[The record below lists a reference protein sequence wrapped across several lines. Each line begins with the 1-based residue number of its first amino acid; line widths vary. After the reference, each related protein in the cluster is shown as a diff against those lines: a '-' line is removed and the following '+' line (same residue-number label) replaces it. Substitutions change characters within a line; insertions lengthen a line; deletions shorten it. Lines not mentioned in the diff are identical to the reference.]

1 MRTAL
6 FPGTFDPF
14 TLGHA
19 SIVERG
25 LQLFDRVIIA
35 VGVNADKKT
44 YFSLE
49 ERLEQIKA
57 CYAGNSRVDVC
68 SYNGLTVELAQ
79 ERGAGFIL
87 RGVRSIT
94 DFEYERQLSDIYRRL
109 SDIETVCLFTE
120 PSLSFIQSSMV
131 RDLLR
136 YNKDISA
143 YVPEAIHKQIKR

>member
-35 VGVNADKKT
+35 IGVNAEKKT
-44 YFSLE
+44 YFTLE
-49 ERLEQIKA
+49 ERLEQIRA
-57 CYAGNSRVDVC
+57 CYASNDRIEVC

-79 ERGAGFIL
+79 EKGAGFVL
-87 RGVRSIT
+87 RGVRSLT
-94 DFEYERQLSDIYRRL
+94 DFEYERQLSDIYRHL

-136 YNKDISA
+136 YHKDVSA
-143 YVPEAIHKQIKR
+143 YVPEAINKQIK

>member
-1 MRTAL
+1 MITAL

-25 LQLFDRVIIA
+25 LVLFDHIVIAI
-35 VGVNADKKT
+35 GVNAEKKT
-44 YFSLE
+44 YFSLQ
-49 ERLEQIKA
+49 ERLEQVKA
-57 CYAGNSRVDVC
+57 CYKGNNRVEVC
-68 SYNGLTVELAQ
+68 AYEGLTVELAQ
-79 ERGAGFIL
+79 EKQAGFIL

-94 DFEYERQLSDIYRRL
+94 DFEYERQLSDVYRRL
-109 SDIETVCLFTE
+109 SNIETVCLFTE
-120 PSLSFIQSSMV
+120 PSLSYIQSGMV

-143 YVPEAIHKQIKR
+143 FVPEAVNKHIKR

>member
-25 LQLFDRVIIA
+25 LQLFDRIIIA
-35 VGVNADKKT
+35 IGVNAEKKT
-44 YFSLE
+44 FFTLQ
-49 ERLEQIKA
+49 ERLAHIKA
-57 CYAGNSRVDVC
+57 CYVNNDRVEVC
-68 SYNGLTVELAQ
+68 SYDGLTVEFAQ
-79 ERGAGFIL
+79 EKGAGFIL

-109 SDIETVCLFTE
+109 SEIETVCLFTE

-136 YNKDISA
+136 YHKDVRA
-143 YVPEAIHKQIKR
+143 YVPEAIHKQINR

>member
-14 TLGHA
+14 TLGHS
-19 SIVERG
+19 SIVDRG
-25 LQLFDRVIIA
+25 LQLFDRIVIAI
-35 VGVNADKKT
+35 GVNAEKKT
-44 YFSLE
+44 YFTLQ
-49 ERLEQIKA
+49 ERLEHIKA
-57 CYAGNSRVDVC
+57 CYVNNDRVEVC
-68 SYNGLTVELAQ
+68 SYDGLTVEFAQ
-79 ERGAGFIL
+79 ENGAGFIL

-109 SDIETVCLFTE
+109 SDIDTVCLFTE

-136 YNKDISA
+136 YNKDVSA
-143 YVPEAIHKQIKR
+143 YVPDAIYKQIKR

>member
-1 MRTAL
+1 MKTAL

-49 ERLEQIKA
+49 ERLEHIKA
-57 CYAGNSRVDVC
+57 CYVHCNMVEVC
-68 SYNGLTVELAQ
+68 SYEGLTVELAQ
-79 ERGAGFIL
+79 EKGAGFIL

-136 YNKDISA
+136 YGKDISA

>member
-35 VGVNADKKT
+35 IGVNAEKKT
-44 YFSLE
+44 LFSLP

-57 CYAGNSRVDVC
+57 CYMENDRVDVC
-68 SYNGLTVELAQ
+68 SYEGLTVELAQ
-79 ERGAGFIL
+79 EKGAGFIL

-143 YVPEAIHKQIKR
+143 FVPEAIHKQIKR

>member
-25 LQLFDRVIIA
+25 LVLFDRIVIAI
-35 VGVNADKKT
+35 GVNAEKKT
-44 YFSLE
+44 CFSLQ

-57 CYAGNSRVDVC
+57 CYADNDKVDVC
-68 SYNGLTVELAQ
+68 AYDGLTVELAK
-79 ERGAGFIL
+79 EKGAGFIL

-136 YNKDISA
+136 YHKDISA
-143 YVPEAIHKQIKR
+143 FVPEAIHKQIKR

>member
-1 MRTAL
+1 MKTAL

-35 VGVNADKKT
+35 IGVNAEKKT
-44 YFSLE
+44 YFSLQ
-49 ERLEQIKA
+49 ERLEQIQA
-57 CYAGNSRVDVC
+57 CYVNCDKVEVC
-68 SYNGLTVELAQ
+68 SYEGLTVELAQ
-79 ERGAGFIL
+79 EKGAGFIL

-94 DFEYERQLSDIYRRL
+94 DFEYERQLSDIYRQL

-136 YNKDISA
+136 YGKDISA
-143 YVPEAIHKQIKR
+143 YVPEAIQKQIKR

>member
-1 MRTAL
+1 MRIAL

-25 LQLFDRVIIA
+25 LLLFDRVIIA
-35 VGVNADKKT
+35 IGVNADKKT
-44 YFSLE
+44 YFTLQ
-49 ERLEQIKA
+49 ERLEHINS
-57 CYAGNSRVDVC
+57 CYSDNDKVEVC
-68 SYNGLTVELAQ
+68 SYDGLTVELAQ

-109 SDIETVCLFTE
+109 SDVDTVCLFTE
-120 PSLSFIQSSMV
+120 PSLSFIQSGMV

-136 YNKDISA
+136 YHKDISA
-143 YVPEAIHKQIKR
+143 YVPESIHKQINR

>member
-25 LQLFDRVIIA
+25 LKLFDRVIIA
-35 VGVNADKKT
+35 IGINAEKKT
-44 YFSLE
+44 YFTLQ
-49 ERLEQIKA
+49 ERLEQIKT
-57 CYAGNSRVDVC
+57 CYADNSSVEV
-68 SYNGLTVELAQ
+68 YAYEGLTVEFAQ
-79 ERGAGFIL
+79 EKGANFIL
-87 RGVRSIT
+87 RGVRSIS
-94 DFEYERQLSDIYRRL
+94 DFEYERQLSDIYWRL
-109 SDIETVCLFTE
+109 STIDTVCLFTE

-136 YNKDISA
+136 YGKDISA

>member
-25 LQLFDRVIIA
+25 LKLFDRVIIA
-35 VGVNADKKT
+35 IGVNAEKKT
-44 YFSLE
+44 FFTLE

-57 CYAGNSRVDVC
+57 CYAENHKVEVC
-68 SYNGLTVELAQ
+68 CYDGLTVELAH
-79 ERGAGFIL
+79 EKGAGFIL

-94 DFEYERQLSDIYRRL
+94 DFEYERQLSDIYRHL
-109 SDIETVCLFTE
+109 SELETVCLFTE

-136 YNKDISA
+136 YHKDISA
-143 YVPEAIHKQIKR
+143 YVPEAVYKQLKR

>member
-25 LQLFDRVIIA
+25 LVLFDRIVIAI
-35 VGVNADKKT
+35 GVNAEKKT
-44 YFSLE
+44 YFSLQ

-57 CYAGNSRVDVC
+57 CYAENDRVDVC
-68 SYNGLTVELAQ
+68 AYDGLTVELAQ
-79 ERGAGFIL
+79 EKGAGFIL

-136 YNKDISA
+136 YHKDISA
-143 YVPEAIHKQIKR
+143 FVPEPINKQIKR

>member
-25 LQLFDRVIIA
+25 LVLFDRIVIAI
-35 VGVNADKKT
+35 GINAEKKT
-44 YFSLE
+44 YFTLQ

-57 CYAGNSRVDVC
+57 CYADNDRVEVC
-68 SYNGLTVELAQ
+68 AYEGLTVELAQ
-79 ERGAGFIL
+79 EKGAGFIL

-109 SDIETVCLFTE
+109 SNIETVSLFTE
-120 PSLSFIQSSMV
+120 PSLSYIQSSMV

-136 YNKDISA
+136 YHKDISA
-143 YVPEAIHKQIKR
+143 FVPEAIYKQIKR